1 MPDLKLKILMVYFY
15 PKKLEMKRILGILL
29 VLVDAVTLITGCSK
43 GKDPQAKEEPSS
55 VKVTSTPKK
64 KDNSGGPTKKE
75 SSGKEEVI
83 DLGKSVKLDL
93 VLIPAGKFLM
103 GLQRLR

>member
-1 MPDLKLKILMVYFY
+1 
-15 PKKLEMKRILGILL
+15 
-29 VLVDAVTLITGCSK
+29 
-43 GKDPQAKEEPSS
+43 